1 MIDGL
6 IRWSL
11 GHRTIVA
18 ALAAAFL
25 VWGGWTASRIPLD
38 VLPDLTA
45 PTVTI
50 LTEAPGMD
58 PIEIESLVTFPIE
71 SALNGAAGVRRV
83 RSATA
88 VGVAVVWVEFDWG
101 QDINRARQTVT
112 EKLTLVSG
120 ALPPSVEPP
129 FLAPVSSIMGEVLFV
144 DLESDRHSPLE
155 LRTVAETIVRR
166 RLLAVPGVSQ
176 VIATGGEQKQYEVV
190 LDPARLAGYRVTLEE
205 VEEALTRANRN
216 ATAGFQVAEG
226 QEYLVRGLGRLT
238 DTETIAAVSVKTTG
252 GTPVLVRDVGT
263 VREGA
268 AVRRGDGSHDARPAV
283 IIGIQKQPAVN
294 TLDLTAQID
303 ATLDEIQRALPQGMQ
318 IHRDLFRQ
326 ADFIEQSLRNLF
338 VRLLEGAGLV
348 ILVVVLFLMN
358 GRAALITILALP
370 LSLLAAVV
378 VMDRF
383 GLTINVMSLGG
394 LAIAIGELVDD
405 AIIDVE
411 NVARRLRGNV
421 TLKDGS
427 RLPVLDV
434 VYRAS
439 TEIRGSVVF
448 ATLIVA
454 LVFLP
459 LFTLGSV
466 EGRLLRPL
474 GFAYVVALSVSLLVA
489 LTVTPVLCSWLLPG
503 SAAVGSG
510 HEPRW
515 TQWLKA
521 AYESRLRRALPWWR
535 SIIAA
540 SVALCVAA
548 IVGMVAAG
556 RSFLPEFNEG
566 ALTVSA
572 VTVPGTSL
580 QDSTALG
587 SALERLMLSVPE
599 VTSTARRTGRA
610 ELDEHVQGVESAEID
625 VRLAMKDRPREA
637 VLEELRQAASLLP
650 GTNVTIGQPIS
661 HRIDHML
668 SGTRANIAVKIFG
681 DDLQLLR
688 QVAGQVQAEMA
699 QVPGVVD
706 LSTEAQADIPT
717 LTVRIDPG
725 AAARQGLET
734 GAVAEALQTARVGR
748 TVGQVLEG
756 LIAFPLVVRYA
767 IDESTDL
774 EAVGATR
781 IQTPDRRQ
789 IPLSAVATIQRDRGP
804 NFIMRENVQRRI
816 VVQSNVSGRDLR
828 SVVNDIQARVGRNV
842 TLPQGYRVEY
852 GGQFESEAQAS
863 RQLLWLSVGVVV
875 AIFLILSTAFGSSRD
890 ALLIMVNLPLALIGG
905 VAGVYLAGNVL
916 SVASIVGF
924 ITLFGIAT
932 RNGIMLVS
940 HIRHLQEHEG
950 VTDFRAAVTRGA
962 TERLVPILM
971 TALAAG
977 LALVPIALSAG
988 EPGSEIQAPM
998 GMVIMFGLL
1007 SSTALNM
1014 VVVPVLYERFG
1025 RPALREGAP
1034 RPSIWPGPSRADVA
1048 GR

>member
-1 MIDGL
+1 MIDSL

-11 GHRTIVA
+11 SHRPVVVA
-18 ALAAAFL
+18 IAAAFL
-25 VWGGWTASRIPLD
+25 LWGGWTATNIPLD

-50 LTEAPGMD
+50 LAEAPGMD
-58 PIEIESLVTFPIE
+58 PLEIEALVTFPIE

-101 QDINRARQTVT
+101 QDIARARQTVT

-155 LRTVAETIVRR
+155 LRTVAETLVRR

-190 LDPARLAGYRVTLEE
+190 LDPARLAAHQVTLEE
-205 VEEALTRANRN
+205 VEAALTRANRN

-226 QEYLVRGLGRLT
+226 QEYLVRGVGRLGDT
-238 DTETIAAVSVKTTG
+238 DAIAAVAVKAG
-252 GTPVLVRDVGT
+252 AAAPVLIRDVGT

-268 AVRRGDGSHDARPAV
+268 AIKRGEGSHNARPAV

-294 TLDLTAQID
+294 TLELTERID
-303 ATLDEIQRALPQGMQ
+303 TTLDDIQRALPAGMQ
-318 IHRDLFRQ
+318 IHKDLFRQ
-326 ADFIEQSLRNLF
+326 ADFIDQSLRNLF
-338 VRLLEGAGLV
+338 TAFAEGAGLV
-348 ILVVVLFLMN
+348 ILVVMLFLMN
-358 GRAALITILALP
+358 VRAAGITLLALP
-370 LSLLAAVV
+370 LSLVAAVIA
-378 VMDRF
+378 MDRL
-383 GLTINVMSLGG
+383 GLTLNSMSLGG

-411 NVARRLRGNV
+411 NVVRRLRANA
-421 TLKDGS
+421 S
-427 RLPVLDV
+427 RPPSERLPVIDV

-439 TEIRGSVVF
+439 TEIRHSVVF
-448 ATLIVA
+448 ATVIVA

-459 LFTLGSV
+459 LFILGSV

-474 GFAYVVALSVSLLVA
+474 GFAYVVALIASLVVA
-489 LTVTPVLCSWLLPG
+489 LTVTPVLCSWLLPH
-503 SAAVGSG
+503 SRLVSSG
-510 HEPRW
+510 TEPRL
-515 TQWLKA
+515 TQQLKA
-521 AYESRLRRALPWWR
+521 WYARWLSHAFRYWRTVLATAAALL
-535 SIIAA
+535 IAA
-540 SVALCVAA
+540 L
-548 IVGMVAAG
+548 VGIATAG

-566 ALTVSA
+566 ALTVSS
-572 VTVPGTSL
+572 VTIPGTSL
-580 QDSTALG
+580 ADSNALG
-587 SALERLMLSVPE
+587 NALERLLLSVPE

-625 VRLAMKDRPREA
+625 VRLAMQDRPRDV
-637 VLEELRQAASLLP
+637 VLEELREKVSLLP

-681 DDLQLLR
+681 DDLQVLR
-688 QVAGQVQAEMA
+688 QLATQVQAEMA

-706 LSTEAQADIPT
+706 LSAEAQADIPT
-717 LTVRIDPG
+717 LKVRIDPG

-734 GAVAEALQTARVGR
+734 GAVAEALQTARVGHV
-748 TVGQVLEG
+748 VGQVLEG
-756 LIAFPLVVRYA
+756 QIAFPLVVRYA
-767 IDESTDL
+767 VPASADL
-774 EAVGATR
+774 QSVGTTL

-789 IPLSAVATIQRDRGP
+789 IPLSALASIQQDRGP
-804 NFIMRENVQRRI
+804 NFVMRENVQRRM
-816 VVQSNVSGRDLR
+816 VVQSNVNGRDLR
-828 SVVNDIQARVGRNV
+828 SVVNDIQGRVTENV
-842 TLPQGYRVEY
+842 RFPQGYHVEY

-863 RQLLWLSVGVVV
+863 RQLLWLSAGVIVG
-875 AIFLILSTAFGSSRD
+875 IFFTLSTAFGSSRD
-890 ALLIMVNLPLALIGG
+890 GLLIMLNLPLALIGG
-905 VAGVYLAGNVL
+905 VAGVYLAGGVL

-950 VTDFRAAVTRGA
+950 VADFRTAVIRGA
-962 TERLVPILM
+962 TERVVPILM

-988 EPGSEIQAPM
+988 QPGSEIQAPM
-998 GMVIMFGLL
+998 AMVIMFGLL

-1014 VVVPVLYERFG
+1014 IVVPILYERFG
-1025 RPALREGAP
+1025 RPTGAP
-1034 RPSIWPGPSRADVA
+1034 PLTPG
-1048 GR
+1048 